1 MIKGCIMRKGYL
13 IVLFLLILLW
23 LLLLLCDF
31 SNHPKMTYS
40 IQISSIFIAFFVAI
54 IALHASDKPK
64 QKIKINN
71 IVYANE
77 QKGKY
82 YKKDFSD
89 ILLEAYTNYPD
100 PVTSHQIFFKI
111 TNKSGFT
118 LEQPTLTFKLPSC
131 IKHPYKRK
139 EMYDLKNFNTN
150 LYNSTQ
156 DMKMLDTGDS
166 IYISNSNLPFWN
178 NNDTHK
184 FWIRMSIEKSE
195 NKTFQ
200 IAISVNAKNANG
212 ITENIEIDP
221 EKIIYKTII

>member
-1 MIKGCIMRKGYL
+1 MRKSYL
-13 IVLFLLILLW
+13 IVLLLLILSW
-23 LLLLLCDF
+23 LILLFCDF
-31 SNHPKMTYS
+31 SNHPRMTYN

-64 QKIKINN
+64 QKIKIENE
-71 IVYANE
+71 VYANE
-77 QKGKY
+77 KKGEY

-89 ILLEAYTNYPD
+89 KLLEEYTDYPD
-100 PVTSHQIFFKI
+100 PVTSHKIFFKI

-118 LEQPTLTFKLPSC
+118 LEQPTLTFKLPSGK
-131 IKHPYKRK
+131 KHPNNQNGKFVF
-139 EMYDLKNFNTN
+139 KNFNTN

-184 FWIRMSIEKSE
+184 FWIRMSIEGPNNNAFK
-195 NKTFQ
+195 
-200 IAISVNAKNANG
+200 IAISVNANNANG
-212 ITENIEIDP
+212 ITEEFEIDP
-221 EKIIYKTII
+221 KNIIYKSI